1 MARRDSTGGTA
12 EALAT
17 DEAIPEWKRQS
28 VDRSLQAARARAQE
42 RTDRFVAAA
51 MELMQDQGG
60 MDFTVQEVVERSR
73 MSIRTFYN
81 FFASKDDLLVAVHE
95 TILANHVVPHFRERC
110 AAESDPVQRIRAYID
125 GCYELTENPG
135 PATRAV
141 TTYHYRLVETRP
153 EDLERASQP
162 QLALVIELVEAAA
175 QSGRLRRTLDPA
187 KTAQLIYDTVLAAIH
202 ARILWS
208 EHRRPVTADDLW
220 EFCAWGLGLEASAS
234 KRRG

>member
-1 MARRDSTGGTA
+1 MARRESTGG
-12 EALAT
+12 AT
-17 DEAIPEWKRQS
+17 GAVAPSEAIPAWKRQS
-28 VDRSLQAARARAQE
+28 VDRSLQAARVRAQE

-51 MELMQDQGG
+51 MELMHDQGG

-95 TILANHVVPHFRERC
+95 TILANHVVPALRERC
-110 AAESDPVQRIRAYID
+110 ARESDPVQRIRAYID
-125 GCYELTENPG
+125 GCYALTENPG

-153 EDLERASQP
+153 EDLERAAEP
-162 QLALVIELVEAAA
+162 QLALVLELVEAAVDA
-175 QSGRLRRTLDPA
+175 GRLRRTLDPV
-187 KTAQLIYDTVLAAIH
+187 KTAQLLYDTVLAAIH

-208 EHRRPVTADDLW
+208 EHRLPVTADDLW
-220 EFCAWGLGLEASAS
+220 EFCAWGLGVEAPAKS
-234 KRRG
+234 RPG

>member
-1 MARRDSTGGTA
+1 MARRDSTSGTA
-12 EALAT
+12 EALAN

-28 VDRSLQAARARAQE
+28 VDRSLQAARVRAQA

-60 MDFTVQEVVERSR
+60 IDFTVQEVVERSR

-95 TILANHVVPHFRERC
+95 TILAKYVVPRLRERC
-110 AAESDPVQRIRAYID
+110 ADEADPVRRIRAYID

-141 TTYHYRLVETRP
+141 TSYHYRLVEIRP
-153 EDLERASQP
+153 ADLERAAQP
-162 QLALVIELVEAAA
+162 QLALVLEIVQGAAA
-175 QSGRLRRTLDPA
+175 AGRLRSTVDPV

-208 EHRRPVTADDLW
+208 EHRVPVTADDLW
-220 EFCAWGLGLEASAS
+220 EFCASGLGIETP
-234 KRRG
+234 KRNKS